1 MIVIILNKPHCCEKL
16 ISLIIKYLA
25 SDLKNSGHLNNQLIF
40 SYFHQFKLLI
50 MKKKIFNIT
59 VIIGIGIVIMSI
71 SEIFNS
77 LNLSSSTPIFYTIAA
92 ILCYELGQYS
102 EKKYGSSEKAIE
114 SEEDTED

>member
-1 MIVIILNKPHCCEKL
+1 
-16 ISLIIKYLA
+16 
-25 SDLKNSGHLNNQLIF
+25 
-40 SYFHQFKLLI
+40 
-50 MKKKIFNIT
+50 
-59 VIIGIGIVIMSI
+59 MSI

-114 SEEDTED
+114 SEEDTEE

>member
-1 MIVIILNKPHCCEKL
+1 MNPFGFEKF
-16 ISLIIKYLA
+16 IYYSNYNLA
-25 SDLKNSGHLNNQLIF
+25 SRLKIYQTLKNQMIF
-40 SYFHQFKLLI
+40 LYFHQYKLLI

-114 SEEDTED
+114 SEEDTEE

>member
-1 MIVIILNKPHCCEKL
+1 
-16 ISLIIKYLA
+16 
-25 SDLKNSGHLNNQLIF
+25 
-40 SYFHQFKLLI
+40 

-102 EKKYGSSEKAIE
+102 EKKYGTSDQITEHD
-114 SEEDTED
+114 EELEE